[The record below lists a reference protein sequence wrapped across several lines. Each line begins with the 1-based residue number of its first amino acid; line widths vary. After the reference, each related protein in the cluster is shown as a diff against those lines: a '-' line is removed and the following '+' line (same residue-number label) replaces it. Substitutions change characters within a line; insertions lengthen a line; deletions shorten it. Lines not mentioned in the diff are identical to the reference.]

1 MGSGCDTPLDGHLW
15 SVCLLPTPPGPGSW
29 GLWGSRRWLR
39 LSELGGPGDKAP
51 RRKRLQKEG
60 WGLSLQRPRLPA
72 PGVVGRGRGAFSP
85 TGGRHSTSKP
95 LRDVAHGAI
104 RGGDLEAVS
113 QGSELPL
120 GR

>member
-1 MGSGCDTPLDGHLW
+1 MGPLSPEATAASTPCG
-15 SVCLLPTPPGPGSW
+15 GEGAR
-29 GLWGSRRWLR
+29 GL
-39 LSELGGPGDKAP
+39 
-51 RRKRLQKEG
+51 
-60 WGLSLQRPRLPA
+60 
-72 PGVVGRGRGAFSP
+72 FS
-85 TGGRHSTSKP
+85 TGGRHSTNKP